1 MARRLS
7 NNTAFLLLFVAIVNF
22 ATSLAD
28 KHVHVVNDILPIAPT
43 LNIHCKSK
51 DDDLGEQALSPRK
64 EFNWSFKDNI
74 AGTTLFWCAMNWKD
88 NNGKTLDQS
97 FDVYKSS
104 IVCTTDCWWS
114 ARVDGI
120 YFYDENQ
127 RNFVRQYVW
136 NTSIRRPLL

>member
-1 MARRLS
+1 MAKRH
-7 NNTAFLLLFVAIVNF
+7 AFILALLLLVALINS
-22 ATSLAD
+22 AMAWTIHPKMHIHMINNLW
-28 KHVHVVNDILPIAPT
+28 PAPT

-51 DDDLGEQALSPRK
+51 DDDLGEQALSPK
-64 EFNWSFKDNI
+64 QEFHWSFKDNI

-88 NNGKTLDQS
+88 NDGKTQDQS
-97 FDVYKSS
+97 FDVYNSS
-104 IVCTTDCWWS
+104 ILCTTDCWWS

-136 NTSIRRPLL
+136 NAPN